1 MDRQGYVRKR
11 FAPVLVL
18 LALVLALVL
27 VLVLALVS
35 TLLARLRYL
44 LPMRVVVVV
53 VGTIYVLLLRLS
65 ARRPSLL
72 SPPHTKRKLEILRK
86 LLWCRAYEL
95 GMRCMI

>member
-53 VGTIYVLLLRLS
+53 VGTIYVRLLRLL

-72 SPPHTKRKLEILRK
+72 SPPNTKRKLEIWKTVVVSRV
-86 LLWCRAYEL
+86 
-95 GMRCMI
+95 

>member
-11 FAPVLVL
+11 FALVLVL
-18 LALVLALVL
+18 PALVLPALVL

-53 VGTIYVLLLRLS
+53 VGTIFFRLLRLS
-65 ARRPSLL
+65 ARRPYLL
-72 SPPHTKRKLEILRK
+72 SPPHTKRIWNLEENCGIAQ
-86 LLWCRAYEL
+86 WQF
-95 GMRCMI
+95 